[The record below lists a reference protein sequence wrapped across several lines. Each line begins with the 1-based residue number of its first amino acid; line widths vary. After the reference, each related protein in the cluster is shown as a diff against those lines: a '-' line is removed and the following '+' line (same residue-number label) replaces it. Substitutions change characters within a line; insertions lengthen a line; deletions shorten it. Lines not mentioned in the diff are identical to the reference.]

1 MALELKQASVQA
13 EPARGVAAGAVAL
26 VSGHRAAARGELGA
40 YLVLAPRIQ
49 LKLHEAERGA
59 ALEHPIAA
67 QGTLG
72 GPLRAFVALPAHA
85 YPAYAALDK
94 PIVHEALIV
103 GQAAFHKGHVTPAEH
118 ELVPRRHELG
128 LRAGVGGKHHDAGG
142 VPVQAVHDG
151 RPALGIADAYALG
164 NQAQRIG
171 GPASFRRYG
180 RQARRLVDDDELV
193 AFIYDIDARGP
204 HMTAFT
210 QGSAPSAA

>member
-1 MALELKQASVQA
+1 MALEFKQASMQA
-13 EPARGVAAGAVAL
+13 EPARRVAARAVAL

-40 YLVLAPRIQ
+40 YLVLASRVQ
-49 LKLHEAERGA
+49 FKLHEAVHGA

-67 QGTLG
+67 QGALG
-72 GPLRAFVALPAHA
+72 GPLRAFFALPAHA

-103 GQAAFHKGHVTPAEH
+103 GQAAFHKGHVTPAEY
-118 ELVPRRHELG
+118 EFVPRGHELG
-128 LRAGVGGKHHDAGG
+128 LCAGVCREYHDARG
-142 VPVQAVHDG
+142 VPVQAVYDG
-151 RPALGIADAYALG
+151 SPALGIAEAYALA

-193 AFIYDIDARGP
+193 AFIYDVDARGP